1 MEMRAIDD
9 AELHDIRLHWGTA
22 YVIDHDG
29 ERRYTATRVGSPD
42 HVLTA
47 ETAAQL
53 RGMIRSDY
61 FEWLA
66 SQQQRGGLPPPGT

>member
-1 MEMRAIDD
+1 MEMSATDD
-9 AELHDIRLHWGTA
+9 AELRDICWHWGAA
-22 YVIDHDG
+22 YVLDYDG
-29 ERRYTATRVGSPD
+29 ERYTATRADSPD

-47 ETAAQL
+47 DTAAQL

-66 SQQQRGGLPPPGT
+66 SLEER

>member
-1 MEMRAIDD
+1 MEMSAIDA
-9 AELHDIRLHWGTA
+9 AELRELRWHWGTA
-22 YVIDHDG
+22 YVLDYGG
-29 ERRYTATRVGSPD
+29 ERYTATRAGSPD

-66 SQQQRGGLPPPGT
+66 SLQQPGSLPPPGT

>member
-1 MEMRAIDD
+1 MEMSATDD
-9 AELHDIRLHWGTA
+9 AELRDICWHWGTA
-22 YVIDHDG
+22 YVLDYDG
-29 ERRYTATRVGSPD
+29 ERYTATRADSPD

-47 ETAAQL
+47 DTAAQL

-66 SQQQRGGLPPPGT
+66 SLQER